1 MTESIFSYGKHA
13 YPTLVRVVI
22 VLGDDAATQ
31 DALYYQLWE
40 HIHTDTVYTVG
51 EFNAVDRFAS
61 AAVEYAD
68 RDIECNVEE
77 IHRRMFSCFIALYGR
92 VLAAANANGSD
103 GVVMLRVCPLCDG
116 FLERV
121 IAFYTDRL
129 VMACCYTP
137 EAPGTKLTARA
148 TWCVQMRNVVK
159 DKAKEGA
166 ELISSHATFD
176 EMELIEASSFIMSK
190 L

>member
-1 MTESIFSYGKHA
+1 MSESIFAYGKHA
-13 YPTLVRVVI
+13 YPTVVRVMV
-22 VLGDDAATQ
+22 VLGDDIETQ
-31 DALYYQLWE
+31 DALYYQLWD
-40 HIHTDTVYTVG
+40 HLHMDTVFTVG

-92 VLAAANANGSD
+92 VLASSNANMCD
-103 GVVMLRVCPLCDG
+103 GVIMLRVCPLCDG

-121 IAFYTDRL
+121 IAFYTDRI
-129 VMACCYTP
+129 VMASCFTP

-148 TWCVQMRNVVK
+148 TWCAQMRNVIK
-159 DKAKEGA
+159 DKTKLGA
-166 ELISSHATFD
+166 ELFSFNSTFD
-176 EMELIEASSFIMSK
+176 EMELIEASSYIVGK